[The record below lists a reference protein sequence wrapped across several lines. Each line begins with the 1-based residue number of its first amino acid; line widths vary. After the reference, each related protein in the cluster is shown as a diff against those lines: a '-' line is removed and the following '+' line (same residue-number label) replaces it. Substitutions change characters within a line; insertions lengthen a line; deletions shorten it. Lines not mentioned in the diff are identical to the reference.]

1 MRERREKGEV
11 ERRDGKET
19 EMEGEEMERWR
30 RDGLRRHLLWS
41 YQGFISVLLYGV
53 YRVCIRVRV
62 RGFLPRVHLS
72 ATVLCV

>member
-1 MRERREKGEV
+1 M

-53 YRVCIRVRV
+53 YRECIEYV
-62 RGFLPRVHLS
+62 S
-72 ATVLCV
+72 ESE